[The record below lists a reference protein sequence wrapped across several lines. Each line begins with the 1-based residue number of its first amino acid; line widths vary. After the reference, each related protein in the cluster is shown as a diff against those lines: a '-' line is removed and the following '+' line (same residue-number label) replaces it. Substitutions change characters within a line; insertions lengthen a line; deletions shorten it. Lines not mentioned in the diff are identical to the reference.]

1 MVVCAGR
8 GQIRRRS
15 AALAAAVGL
24 LGLGAVP
31 ALAGTSATRAWT
43 GRTSQHAR
51 VSLTTGT
58 TSARLGSQPEIE
70 RLTITWW
77 ARCTGYRQRL
87 GPLSTY
93 HVSIPLTNG
102 AWNTYGSYTDVVQG
116 YDHRFTVRDRGHVT
130 ATRITG
136 TFSGRVV
143 IERAS
148 DHRYLTTCRSGRVRF
163 TLTPDR
169 AKK

>member
-1 MVVCAGR
+1 MVVGAGR
-8 GQIRRRS
+8 GRIRRRF
-15 AALAAAVGL
+15 AAGVGAVGL
-24 LGLGAVP
+24 LALGAVP
-31 ALAGTSATRAWT
+31 ALAGTSPTKVWA
-43 GRTSQHAR
+43 GRTSQDAR
-51 VSLTTGT
+51 ISLTTGT
-58 TSARLGSQPEIE
+58 TSARLGSHPEIE

-87 GPLSTY
+87 GPLGTY
-93 HVSIPLTNG
+93 HVSIPLTSG

-116 YDHRFTVRDRGHVT
+116 YDHRFTVRDRGRVT
-130 ATRITG
+130 ATKITG

-148 DHRYLTTCRSGRVRF
+148 DHHYLTTCRSGRVRF
-163 TLTPDR
+163 TLTPVP